1 MVSVLTLPQILAQTF
16 AADGDKNTI
25 PNDATG
31 TQNAS
36 LEEGFPEV
44 TEKTIATGGIP
55 PVRKDFNG
63 AINLMS
69 QFYFFNQNGGTY
81 TFNQTVSDAIGGY
94 PLNAVLWYFGT
105 DGTKTMV
112 VSNIANNGYN
122 FVTNADYIGDSSKPW
137 SRVSTE
143 KSNLPMGTIVWY
155 DSPSEDFGLEP
166 LNSPAYQSGKL
177 LTNVSNTYPN
187 FWDFCLE
194 RKTLAASDST
204 YSRYNHTQAEYDA
217 ELASK
222 GFCGWYVIDEVNNT
236 IRLPYYGAAFL
247 QGYTGGDVD
256 RQAGLP
262 NIVGEINGNNQP
274 TNQEVLGES
283 SPNISGAFGGIYG
296 WQLAASDSDV
306 GYQMLRGINFDA
318 SRSNAIYGRSSTV
331 QPNAVAVYYY
341 LVVAT
346 VATSIS
352 VAEWD
357 AKQDK
362 SNLVTSISA
371 QSTDTQYPS
380 AKCVYDIVGDIES
393 LLSTI

>member
-1 MVSVLTLPQILAQTF
+1 MVSVLTLPQIIAQPF

-25 PNDATG
+25 PNNATG

-69 QFYFFNQNGGTY
+69 QFYFFTQNGGTY
-81 TFNQTVSDAIGGY
+81 TFNQTVSDTLGGY

-122 FVTNADYIGDSSKPW
+122 FVNNPDYIGDSSKPW
-137 SRVSTE
+137 SMVSTE
-143 KSNLPMGTIVWY
+143 KSNLPMGTIVCY

-166 LNSPAYQSGKL
+166 LNDQSYQGGKVISGD
-177 LTNVSNTYPN
+177 TYPN
-187 FWDFCLE
+187 FWDFCLT
-194 RKTLAASDST
+194 RKQAAGNDPR

-222 GFCGWYVIDEVNNT
+222 GFCGWYVVDEVNRT
-236 IRLPYYGAAFL
+236 IRLPFYGAAFL

-256 RQAGLP
+256 RQAGVP
-262 NIVGEINGNNQP
+262 NIQGEINA
-274 TNQEVLGES
+274 TNTGGHLEAFGETAGAI
-283 SPNISGAFGGIYG
+283 ISGAFRGIYG
-296 WQLAASDSDV
+296 NQNGTSDSSS
-306 GYQMLRGINFDA
+306 YYNMLRGFSFDA
-318 SRSNAIYGRSSTV
+318 SLSSPIYGRSSTV

-341 LVVAT
+341 VVVAT

-352 VAEWD
+352 AAEWD
-357 AKQDK
+357 SKQDK

-371 QSTDTQYPS
+371 QSTNTQYPS
-380 AKCVYDIVGDIES
+380 AKCLYDIVGDIES

>member
-1 MVSVLTLPQILAQTF
+1 MANSLTLPQILAQPF

-36 LEEGFPEV
+36 LEEGFPVV
-44 TEKTIATGGIP
+44 TEKPIATGGIP

-69 QFYFFNQNGGTY
+69 QFYFFTQNGGTY
-81 TFNQTVSDAIGGY
+81 TFNQNVSDAIGGY

-105 DGTKTMV
+105 DGSKSLV
-112 VSNIANNGYN
+112 VSNRGNNGYN
-122 FVTNADYIGDSSKPW
+122 FVSDPSYIGDSSYPW
-137 SRVSTE
+137 SRVSIE
-143 KSNLPMGTIVWY
+143 KSNLPLGTIISY
-155 DSPSEDFGLEP
+155 DSPSADFGLEP
-166 LNSPAYQSGKL
+166 LNDPAHPAGKL
-177 LTNVSNTYPN
+177 LQDVSNTYPN
-187 FWDFCLE
+187 FWDACVA
-194 RKTLAASDST
+194 KKALASTDTT

-222 GFCGWYVIDEVNNT
+222 GFCGWYVIDEENNT

-247 QGYTGGDVD
+247 QGYVSGDVD
-256 RQAGLP
+256 KQAGLP
-262 NIVGEINGNNQP
+262 NITGGFGLSGFVQAE
-274 TNQEVLGES
+274 
-283 SPNISGAFGGIYG
+283 GAFYSAND
-296 WQLAASDSDV
+296 LSEAV
-306 GYQMLRGINFDA
+306 GHGEVTRQGLRFDA

-331 QPNAVAVYYY
+331 QPNAVAIYYY
-341 LVVAT
+341 IVVAT

-362 SNLVTSISA
+362 SNLVTELSLA
-371 QSTDTQYPS
+371 STDTQYPS
-380 AKCVYDIVGDIES
+380 AKCVYDLVGDIET
-393 LLSTI
+393 LLSSI

>member
-1 MVSVLTLPQILAQTF
+1 MVSVLTLPQIIAQPF
-16 AADGDKNTI
+16 AADGDKNNI
-25 PNDATG
+25 PNSATG

-44 TEKTIATGGIP
+44 TEKSIATGGIP

-63 AINLMS
+63 ALNLMS
-69 QFYFFNQNGGTY
+69 QFYFFTQNGGTY

-94 PLNAVLWYFGT
+94 PLNAILWYFDT

-112 VSNIANNGYN
+112 VSNISNNGYN
-122 FVTNADYIGDSSKPW
+122 FVTNANYIGDSSKPW

-143 KSNLPMGTIVWY
+143 KSNLPMGTIVCY

-187 FWDFCLE
+187 FWDLCLE
-194 RKTLAASDST
+194 RKNQAASDPT

-256 RQAGLP
+256 KQSGLP
-262 NIVGEINGNNQP
+262 NITGTLSICGSGNVGLYEGITGLQ
-274 TNQEVLGES
+274 
-283 SPNISGAFGGIYG
+283 GAFIGKDRPRSGQPDESHVGTTYQD
-296 WQLAASDSDV
+296 WLFSAS
-306 GYQMLRGINFDA
+306 G
-318 SRSNAIYGRSSTV
+318 SNPIYGRSTTV
-331 QPNAVAVYYY
+331 QPNAVAIYYY
-341 LVVAT
+341 IVVAT
-346 VATSIS
+346 VATTIS

-362 SNLVTSISA
+362 SNLVTSLSA

-380 AKCVYDIVGDIES
+380 AKCIYDIVGDIES

>member
-1 MVSVLTLPQILAQTF
+1 MVSVLTLPQIIAQPF

-25 PNDATG
+25 PNNATG

-81 TFNQTVSDAIGGY
+81 TFNQTVSDTLGGY
-94 PLNAVLWYFGT
+94 PLNAVLWYFGS

-122 FVTNADYIGDSSKPW
+122 FVNNPDYIGDSSKPW
-137 SRVSTE
+137 SMVSTE
-143 KSNLPMGTIVWY
+143 KSNLPMGTIVCY

-166 LNSPAYQSGKL
+166 LNDQSYQGGKVISGD
-177 LTNVSNTYPN
+177 TYPN
-187 FWDFCLE
+187 FWDFCLT
-194 RKTLAASDST
+194 RKQAAGNDPR

-222 GFCGWYVIDEVNNT
+222 GFCGWYVVDEVNKT
-236 IRLPYYGAAFL
+236 IRLPFYGAAFL

-262 NIVGEINGNNQP
+262 NITGTLIPRIYGN
-274 TNQEVLGES
+274 VLLGMDLSGCFTGSDAGRYSNPDGGGDTSGNRFRVANFNASLS
-283 SPNISGAFGGIYG
+283 SP
-296 WQLAASDSDV
+296 
-306 GYQMLRGINFDA
+306 
-318 SRSNAIYGRSSTV
+318 IYGRSSTV

-341 LVVAT
+341 VVVAT

-352 VAEWD
+352 AAEWD

>member
-1 MVSVLTLPQILAQTF
+1 MVSVLTLPQILSQTF
-16 AADGDKNTI
+16 ASDGDKNTI
-25 PNDATG
+25 PTDATG

-44 TEKTIATGGIP
+44 TEKSIATGGIP

-63 AINLMS
+63 ALNLLS
-69 QFYFFNQNGGTY
+69 QFYFFTQNGGTY
-81 TFNQTVSDAIGGY
+81 TFNQDVSDAIGGY
-94 PLNAVLWYFGT
+94 PINAVLWYFGS
-105 DGTKTMV
+105 DGTKTLV

-122 FVTNADYIGDSSKPW
+122 FVSNPDYIGDSSKPW
-137 SRVSTE
+137 SMVSTE
-143 KSNLPMGTIVWY
+143 KSNLPMGTIVCY
-155 DSPSEDFGLEP
+155 DSPSFDFGLEP
-166 LNSPAYQSGKL
+166 LNDQSYQGGK
-177 LTNVSNTYPN
+177 VISKDTYPN
-187 FWDFCLE
+187 FWDFCVA
-194 RKTLAASDST
+194 RKQAAGNDPR

-222 GFCGWYVIDEVNNT
+222 GFCGWYVIDEVNKT
-236 IRLPYYGAAFL
+236 IRLPFYGSAFM

-262 NIVGEINGNNQP
+262 NIWGEINGTGQP
-274 TNQEVLGES
+274 ANTQVLGES
-283 SPNISGAFGGIYG
+283 FPEIYGAFGGLYG
-296 WQLAASDSDV
+296 WQYAIHDTEN
-306 GYQMLRGINFDA
+306 GYNMLRGFYFDA
-318 SRSNAIYGRSSTV
+318 SRFNPIYGRSSTV
-331 QPNAVAVYYY
+331 QPNSVGVYYY

-346 VATSIS
+346 IATSIS
-352 VAEWD
+352 IAEWD

-393 LLSTI
+393 LLSNI

>member
-1 MVSVLTLPQILAQTF
+1 MVSVLTLPQIIAQPF

-44 TEKTIATGGIP
+44 TEKSIATGGIP

-69 QFYFFNQNGGTY
+69 QFYFFTQNGGTY
-81 TFNQTVSDAIGGY
+81 TFNQNVSDALGGY

-105 DGTKTMV
+105 NGTKTMV

-122 FVTNADYIGDSSKPW
+122 FVNNPDYIGDSSKPW
-137 SRVSTE
+137 SMVSTE
-143 KSNLPMGTIVWY
+143 KSNLPMGTIVYY
-155 DSPSEDFGLEP
+155 DSPSDDFGLEP
-166 LNSPAYQSGKL
+166 LNDQSYQGGKVISGD
-177 LTNVSNTYPN
+177 TYPN
-187 FWDFCLE
+187 FWDFCLT
-194 RKTLAASDST
+194 RKQAAGNDPR

-222 GFCGWYVIDEVNNT
+222 GFCGWYVIDEVNKT
-236 IRLPYYGAAFL
+236 IRLPFYGSAFL
-247 QGYTGGDVD
+247 QGYIGGDVD
-256 RQAGLP
+256 KQAGLP
-262 NIVGEINGNNQP
+262 NISGTIGATDATTPTGVFSYENFGEWSVSAGAGIHHYG
-274 TNQEVLGES
+274 VL
-283 SPNISGAFGGIYG
+283 Y
-296 WQLAASDSDV
+296 
-306 GYQMLRGINFDA
+306 FDA
-318 SRSNAIYGRSSTV
+318 SRSSPIYGRSSTV
-331 QPNAVAVYYY
+331 QPNAVAGYYY
-341 LVVAT
+341 VVVAT

-352 VAEWD
+352 AAEWD

>member
-1 MVSVLTLPQILAQTF
+1 MVNTLTLPQVLVQPF

-44 TEKTIATGGIP
+44 TEKSIATGGIP

-69 QFYFFNQNGGTY
+69 QFYFFEQNGGTY
-81 TFNQTVSDAIGGY
+81 TFNQNVSDAIGGY
-94 PLNAVLWYFGT
+94 PLNAVLWYFGS
-105 DGTKTMV
+105 DGTKTQV
-112 VSNIANNGYN
+112 VSNIANNGYD
-122 FVTNADYIGDSSKPW
+122 FVTNPDYIGDNSKPW
-137 SRVSTE
+137 SVVSTE
-143 KSNLPMGTIVWY
+143 KSNLPMGTIVTY
-155 DSPSEDFGLEP
+155 ESPSDDFGLEP
-166 LNSPAYQSGKL
+166 LNSPEYPTGKL
-177 LTNVSNTYPN
+177 LQDVSNTYPN

-194 RKTLAASDST
+194 RKNLSINGNTV

-217 ELASK
+217 ELSSK

-247 QGYTGGDVD
+247 QGYVSGDVD
-256 RQAGLP
+256 KQAGVP
-262 NIVGEINGNNQP
+262 NITGTLVPKVYGNTPVGMDLSGCFTGSDIGVYSNPDGGGDTSGNRFRVANF
-274 TNQEVLGES
+274 N
-283 SPNISGAFGGIYG
+283 
-296 WQLAASDSDV
+296 AA
-306 GYQMLRGINFDA
+306 N
-318 SRSNAIYGRSSTV
+318 SNPIYGRSSTV
-331 QPNAVAVYYY
+331 QPNAISIYYY
-341 LVVAT
+341 IVVAT

-352 VAEWD
+352 AAEWD

-371 QSTDTQYPS
+371 SSTDTQYPS